1 MRGNDRVIQNNGR
14 LLPPILTLLL
24 STLAALAWLLPNHNQ
39 PWTTFQSESW
49 LAIIFLSVASVVLL
63 REPLRIEVPVISV
76 VAIFMA
82 LLPWGQFMFG
92 GIHSFGTAW
101 INSIYLLG
109 FALAIIVG
117 WNWERRASGEVMD
130 FLFLAIT
137 IASVVS
143 VALQVCQLLQVDG
156 LDIWVLSGG
165 QGRFSA
171 NLNQPNMLA
180 SLLLL
185 GVIGVAW
192 AYANEKLGALV
203 SVLLVLWLLFGVQLT
218 ESRTA
223 WLNMLALLIGFAVFW
238 QARRPKYLALV
249 LVGFAVYSVLVHFS
263 IPILNEIFRS
273 QETAGRGLYDAYR
286 IAIWRESV
294 DLLIQRPYFGYGWG
308 QAQEAYFD
316 AEGLPDFGGALSHSH
331 NIFIELL
338 LNNGVF
344 LGGLLLVFFAAQFWL
359 FLRNIRVPNFIFPFA
374 AFWVLFVHAQL
385 ELPLHYAYFLLPFGL
400 ILGVLS
406 QKSGLL
412 VLLSVR
418 KLFVVPVLAL
428 TTCVLA
434 LTISD
439 CFEVERTVHTVRYG
453 KNAQVKPLDDLP
465 SLFVLTQWRERLE
478 FANAEPLSPLAEEK
492 YQWMKGVVV
501 STPSPFMYFR
511 LAQNLA
517 LDGQSERAR
526 YWLSVLCRA
535 SPEDYKE
542 KLFAHWSELSVANSK
557 YIAVN
562 WQGCAQ
568 R

>member
-1 MRGNDRVIQNNGR
+1 MYQRNGR
-14 LLPPILTLLL
+14 LLPSVLMLLL
-24 STLAALAWLLPNHNQ
+24 AVLAALAWLLPNHNQ

-49 LAIIFLSVASVVLL
+49 LVIIFLSVACVVLL
-63 REPLRIEVPVISV
+63 REPLRIEMPVASV
-76 VAIFMA
+76 VAFLMV
-82 LLPWGQFMFG
+82 LLPWGQFLFG

-117 WNWERRASGEVMD
+117 WNWESRASGEAMD

-143 VALQVCQLLQVDG
+143 VGLQVCQLLQIDG
-156 LDIWVLSGG
+156 LDIWVLNGG

-192 AYANEKLGALV
+192 AYANEKLGAPA
-203 SVLLVLWLLFGVQLT
+203 SVLLVMWLLFGVQLT

-223 WLNMLALLIGFAVFW
+223 WLNMLALLIGFAAFW
-238 QARRPKYLALV
+238 RTPRPKYLRLALI
-249 LVGFAVYSVLVHFS
+249 GFAVYAILVHFS
-263 IPILNEIFRS
+263 IPVLNELFRS
-273 QETAGRGLYDAYR
+273 QEAASRGLYDAYR
-286 IAIWRESV
+286 IAIWRESLS
-294 DLLIQRPYFGYGWG
+294 LLIQHPYFGYGWG
-308 QAQEAYFD
+308 QAQEAYLGAD
-316 AEGLPDFGGALSHSH
+316 GLPDFGGALSHSH

-338 LNNGVF
+338 LNNGVL
-344 LGGLLLVFFAAQFWL
+344 LGGLLLVFFAAQLWQ
-359 FLRNIRVPNFIFPFA
+359 FLRYIRIPNFIFPFS

-406 QKSGLL
+406 KKSGLSA
-412 VLLSVR
+412 LLTIR
-418 KLFVVPVLAL
+418 KLFVVPALAL
-428 TTCVLA
+428 TACVLV
-434 LTISD
+434 LTIHD
-439 CFEVERTVHTVRYG
+439 CFEVERTVNTIRYG
-453 KNAQVKPLDDLP
+453 DKAHAKLLDDKP
-465 SLFVLTQWRERLE
+465 NLFVLTQWRERLE
-478 FANAEPLSPLAEEK
+478 FANAEPQSPLTEEK

-517 LDGQSERAR
+517 LDGQSERAK
-526 YWLSVLCRA
+526 YWLGVLCRA

-557 YIAVN
+557 YIEVN
-562 WQGCAQ
+562 WKGCALH
-568 R
+568 

>member
-1 MRGNDRVIQNNGR
+1 MAQISGR

-24 STLAALAWLLPNHNQ
+24 SVLLALAWLLPNHNQ

-49 LAIIFLSVASVVLL
+49 LAIILLLVACVVLL
-63 REPLRIEVPVISV
+63 RAPFRVELPIASI
-76 VAIFMA
+76 VAVFMA
-82 LLPWGQFMFG
+82 LLPWGQFLAG
-92 GIHSFGTAW
+92 EIHSFGTAW

-109 FALAIIVG
+109 FSLAISVG
-117 WNWERRASGEVMD
+117 WNWERRAPGETMD

-143 VALQVCQLLQVDG
+143 VAMQVCQLLQIG
-156 LDIWVLSGG
+156 ELDIWVLNGG

-238 QARRPKYLALV
+238 RVQRPKYLILV
-249 LVGFAVYSVLVHFS
+249 LVGFAAYSVLAHFS
-263 IPILNEIFRS
+263 IPILNELFRS
-273 QETAGRGLYDAYR
+273 QETVSRGLYDAYR

-308 QAQEAYFD
+308 QAQEAYLA

-338 LNNGVF
+338 LNNGVL
-344 LGGLLLVFFAAQFWL
+344 LGGLLLVFFAAQFWQ
-359 FLRNIRVPNFIFPFA
+359 FFRNIRAPNFIFPFA

-418 KLFVVPVLAL
+418 KLFVVPALVLTAGI
-428 TTCVLA
+428 LA
-434 LTISD
+434 LTIRD
-439 CFEVERTVHTVRYG
+439 CFEVERTAHTIRYG
-453 KNAQVKPLDDLP
+453 NKGQLKQLDDLP
-465 SLFVLTQWRERLE
+465 SLFVLTQWRDRLE
-478 FANAEPLSPLAEEK
+478 FANAEPLSPLTEAK
-492 YQWMKGVVV
+492 YQWMRGVVV

-526 YWLSVLCRA
+526 FWLSALCRA

-542 KLFAHWSELSVANSK
+542 KLFAHWSELSMANSK
-557 YIAVN
+557 YVAVN
-562 WQGCAQ
+562 WKGCAL

>member
-1 MRGNDRVIQNNGR
+1 MFQNNGR
-14 LLPPILTLLL
+14 LLPPVLMLLL
-24 STLAALAWLLPNHNQ
+24 SVLASLAWLLPNHNQ

-49 LAIIFLSVASVVLL
+49 LAIILLLIAAIVLL
-63 REPLRIEVPVISV
+63 KSSRIELPLASV
-76 VAIFMA
+76 VAILMA
-82 LLPWGQFMFG
+82 LLPWGQFLFG

-101 INSIYLLG
+101 VNSIYLLG
-109 FALAIIVG
+109 FALAIVVG
-117 WNWERRASGEVMD
+117 WNWERRSSGEAMD
-130 FLFLAIT
+130 FLFSAIT
-137 IASVVS
+137 IAGVVS
-143 VALQVCQLLQVDG
+143 VALQICQLVRIDG
-156 LDIWVLSGG
+156 LDIWVLNGG

-223 WLNMLALLIGFAVFW
+223 WLNLLALLTGFAVFW
-238 QARRPKYLALV
+238 RAQRPKYLAFV

-263 IPILNEIFRS
+263 IPILNELFRS
-273 QETAGRGLYDAYR
+273 QETVSRGLYDAYR

-294 DLLIQRPYFGYGWG
+294 DLLTQSPYFGYGWG
-308 QAQEAYFD
+308 EAQEAYLG

-331 NIFIELL
+331 NIFIDLL
-338 LNNGVF
+338 LNNGVL
-344 LGGLLLVFFAAQFWL
+344 LGGLLLVFFLAQLWQ
-359 FLRNIRVPNFIFPFA
+359 FLRNIRAPNFIFPFS
-374 AFWVLFVHAQL
+374 AFGVLFVHAQL

-406 QKSGLL
+406 QKSGLS
-412 VLLSVR
+412 VLLTIR
-418 KLFVVPVLAL
+418 KLYVIPVLAL
-428 TTCVLA
+428 TTSVLV

-439 CFEVERTVHTVRYG
+439 CFEVERTVHTISYG
-453 KNAQVKPLDDLP
+453 EKVQASSLDNLP

-478 FANAEPLSPLAEEK
+478 FANAEPQSPLTEEK

-517 LDGQSERAR
+517 LDGQSERAG
-526 YWLSVLCRA
+526 YWLGVLCRA

-557 YIAVN
+557 YVAVN
-562 WQGCAQ
+562 WKGCSLH
-568 R
+568 